1 LELLPTLLTGFD
13 ENYQDSTENAA
24 NLFYLLLKLLHSL
37 NLPARSSTED
47 LALRTR
53 FGFKEGKRDAKLVAS
68 WLGRLIL
75 FSTVRRTGKRYWG
88 LDVHDCDFLQVHGKE
103 EAWRPEAGG
112 LNLIETK
119 VRAAKFLASGAFET
133 AEQFLP
139 ALFASADP
147 NSRLSEIGDDI
158 MKRASP
164 LVSLEDP
171 GLMKKLLNVYLGT
184 RGPQGSL
191 PASANLKTKILT
203 FLCKSKTSS
212 SFVAKNI
219 QLVKESLMSAAE
231 DDLVGAGGPIKQG
244 LEASKLRRQIFA
256 YINWVARISS
266 SADIEA
272 FAPSM
277 VGQIRNYIE
286 IHGWPQSKTE
296 GPANANELSARNL
309 GYESVGLL
317 AAACPSQL
325 LLEPNLDLLRWL
337 LASLASDPSG
347 KETTICIE
355 QALSSVIRPF
365 ASSLDDE
372 IEASL
377 TKLLL
382 HHVSLNVGDIL
393 GSNEKIVRSTRFVA
407 VRFAN
412 RCLPFCNTTARWID
426 VLALNAEAGERNEVL
441 EEGSKGLDPYW
452 HRTLNIHEN
461 QIPSTETAAGT
472 ATSKT
477 QELPEFPALITRFYG
492 WSETTAE
499 RTGDLQSLTKKAAD
513 TAIRFCHAILLHQAL
528 TSKST
533 APLID
538 TDWVLQLT
546 AMIANDANAR
556 QTLKDYLKQMS
567 CSNSTSQRA
576 LERFLQ
582 VLFLSI
588 TSGSGTE
595 TSQSADIGLELLSL
609 VPDLSVSPF
618 AAKAV
623 FLADTIYSN
632 DKVVRIAA
640 SNIFGILGSHHQSPH
655 SSVRDFLAKLGNTFA
670 TWESAV
676 GSDILRI
683 HGAILAT
690 SFWVTRTAYRGR
702 ALSDFKQRLQHLL
715 QVSLDIMS
723 SSRDT
728 LLLEAATS
736 TIAELSA
743 FAVITL
749 DSLPAP
755 HNAESVLR
763 KLKQIGQEGDET
775 AILAL
780 GYLGMHF
787 EGHHDARPSTQD
799 PVSDIKLTNFLSVV
813 EILYA
818 LHEVRRAEVQ
828 FAVGAALSCSAVGWS
843 SGYLVGKLDVEGPP
857 PNPKTDEAS
866 PNLHMVPGSSSQRL
880 GLILDRVLKDCKSTK
895 PALRQATVIW
905 LLCLVQYCGQSHKVQ
920 SRLKECQVAFK
931 GFLSDKE
938 SLNRETAARGL
949 TFLYEKGNRA
959 VKDDLVR
966 DLVSSFTGD
975 NAGLAGTVSDQ
986 TELFEPGALP
996 TGNNASITTYK
1007 DIMSLAAEV
1016 GDPSLVYRFMSMASN
1031 NAIWTSRSAFGHFGL
1046 SNILSDS
1053 SVDGYLAQN
1062 PKLYPALFRYR
1073 FDPNSN
1079 VRSSMNDIW
1088 KALVKDPTAVV
1099 DKHFESI
1106 MEDLL
1111 KNIVGREWRTRQA
1124 SCAAVADLVQG
1135 RLLEKYE
1142 KYLNQIWTLTY
1153 KVLLPSSYVPRCL
1166 YELTGL

>member
-1 LELLPTLLTGFD
+1 LTGFD
-13 ENYQDSTENAA
+13 RNYQESADNAA
-24 NLFYLLLKLLHSL
+24 NLFYLLLKLLHHIK
-37 NLPARSSTED
+37 LPARSSTED
-47 LALRTR
+47 FALRTR
-53 FGFKEGKRDAKLVAS
+53 YGFKENKRDADFVAS
-68 WLGRLIL
+68 WLGKLIL
-75 FSTVRRTGKRYWG
+75 FSTARRTGKQYRA
-88 LDVHDCDFLQVHGKE
+88 LNVHDCDFLQVYGKE

-119 VRAAKFLASGAFET
+119 VKAAKFLASGAFEA

-164 LVSLEDP
+164 LISLEDP
-171 GLMKKLLNVYLGT
+171 NLVGDLLDIYLGT
-184 RGPQGSL
+184 RGPEGSL
-191 PASANLKTKILT
+191 PTPANLQIKILT
-203 FLCKSKTSS
+203 LLCKSKTSS
-212 SFVAKNI
+212 SFVAKSI

-231 DDLVGAGGPIKQG
+231 DGQSRAGGPIKKG

-256 YINWVARISS
+256 YINWVARVSS

-286 IHGWPQSKTE
+286 IQGWPRSNSE
-296 GPANANELSARNL
+296 GAANASEVSARNL
-309 GYESVGLL
+309 GYESIGIL

-337 LASLASDPSG
+337 LTSLAGDPSG
-347 KETTICIE
+347 NETSISIE

-372 IEASL
+372 TEASL
-377 TKLLL
+377 TDLLL
-382 HHVSLNVGDIL
+382 YHVSLDVGDIQ
-393 GSNEKIVRSTRFVA
+393 GFNEKVVRSTRYIA

-412 RCLPFCNTTARWID
+412 RCLPFYNTTARWID
-426 VLALNAEAGERNEVL
+426 VLALNGGTGERNEVL

-452 HRTLNIHEN
+452 HRTLNIHKSH
-461 QIPSTETAAGT
+461 IPSKEKTAGT
-472 ATSKT
+472 VTSKT
-477 QELPEFPALITRFYG
+477 HELPEFHALIIQFYG
-492 WSETTAE
+492 WS
-499 RTGDLQSLTKKAAD
+499 GDKNEITSEPQSLSKEAAD
-513 TAIRFCHAILLHQAL
+513 TAMRFCHAILLHQAL
-528 TSKST
+528 TSKSV

-556 QTLKDYLKQMS
+556 QTVKNYLKEMS
-567 CSNSTSQRA
+567 CSDSISQRA

-582 VLFLSI
+582 VLFFSI

-595 TSQSADIGLELLSL
+595 TSQSADIDLELLSL
-609 VPDLSVSPF
+609 VPDSTVSPF

-623 FLADTIYSN
+623 LLADTIFSN
-632 DKVVRIAA
+632 DKLVRIAA
-640 SNIFGILGSHHQSPH
+640 SNVFGILGSHPQSPDG
-655 SSVRDFLAKLGNTFA
+655 SVQNLLAKLGHTFA

-676 GSDILRI
+676 GSDVLRI

-702 ALSDFKQRLQHLL
+702 ALSDFEQHLQHLL
-715 QVSLDIMS
+715 RVSLDIVS
-723 SSRDT
+723 SSRDK

-749 DSLPAP
+749 DSLPTP

-763 KLKQIGQEGDET
+763 KLKQIGQEGDER
-775 AILAL
+775 AILGL

-787 EGHHDARPSTQD
+787 GGHRDASPPPQD
-799 PVSDIKLTNFLSVV
+799 PASDLTLTSFVSVV

-818 LHEVRRAEVQ
+818 LYEVRRAEVQ
-828 FAVGAALSCSAVGWS
+828 FAIGAALSCFAVGWS
-843 SGYLVGKLDVEGPP
+843 SGYLIGKLDVEGPP
-857 PNPKTDEAS
+857 PTPTADES
-866 PNLHMVPGSSSQRL
+866 PPNHHTVPGSSSERL

-905 LLCLVQYCGQSHKVQ
+905 LLCLVQYCGQSHGVQ
-920 SRLKECQVAFK
+920 SRLKACQAAFK

-949 TFLYEKGNRA
+949 TFLYEKGDRA
-959 VKDDLVR
+959 IKDDLVR

-996 TGNNASITTYK
+996 TGDNASITTYK

-1031 NAIWTSRSAFGHFGL
+1031 NAIWTSRAAFGHFGL

-1062 PKLYPALFRYR
+1062 PKLYPALFRFR

-1088 KALVKDPTAVV
+1088 KALVKEPTAVI
-1099 DKHFESI
+1099 DKHFDSI

-1111 KNIVGREWRTRQA
+1111 KNIVGREWRVRQA

-1135 RLLEKYE
+1135 RPLEKYE
-1142 KYLNQIWTLTY
+1142 RYLNRIWTLTY
-1153 KVLLPSSYVPRCL
+1153 KVSLPSAYAPGC
-1166 YELTGL
+1166 